1 MERILENLVE
11 IVAALPNGRERSL
24 AITKLEEAQMW
35 AHAALEVSGEI

>member
-1 MERILENLVE
+1 MDRINENLVE

-35 AHAALEVSGEI
+35 AYAALEVNGEL